1 MTIEWLARAKINLAL
16 HVTGRRGDGYH
27 LLDSLV
33 VFADIGDV
41 ITVAPASDLTLTLT
55 GPCADALPQT
65 DNLVLKAA
73 RALHPSR
80 GAHIT
85 LHKILPVASGIG
97 GGSADA
103 AATLLALAKL
113 WSLPL
118 PSPDTVLGL
127 GADLPVCL
135 QGAAARMRGI
145 GEHVTPVALPR
156 LWAVLA
162 NPGTAVATEAVF
174 NALQHRENRALPAI
188 GAPFVPW
195 LRAQR
200 NDLQAAA
207 IQISPLIA
215 ATLHALTDL
224 PDCQIARMSGSGATC
239 FALFPNKG
247 QSIAAAETLQA
258 ARPAWWV
265 RATSLS

>member
-1 MTIEWLARAKINLAL
+1 MTIERLARAKINLAL

-33 VFADIGDV
+33 AFADIGDR
-41 ITVAPASDLTLTLT
+41 ITVAPAANLTLTLT
-55 GPCADALPQT
+55 GPYADALST
-65 DNLVLKAA
+65 VDNLVLKAA
-73 RALHPSR
+73 RTLHPSH

-118 PSPDTVLGL
+118 PSPDTLLGL

-135 QGAAARMRGI
+135 RSETGRMQGI
-145 GEHVTPVALPR
+145 GDHLTPVALPQ

-174 NALQHRENRALPAI
+174 NALRHRENPVLPAV
-188 GAPFVPW
+188 ATPFFPW
-195 LRAQR
+195 LKAQR
-200 NDLQAAA
+200 NDLQDAA
-207 IQISPLIA
+207 IQIAPAIA
-215 ATLHALTDL
+215 TTLQALRDL
-224 PDCQIARMSGSGATC
+224 PNCQIARMSGSGATC
-239 FALFPNKG
+239 FALFPSES
-247 QSIAAAETLQA
+247 QSRAAAETLQA